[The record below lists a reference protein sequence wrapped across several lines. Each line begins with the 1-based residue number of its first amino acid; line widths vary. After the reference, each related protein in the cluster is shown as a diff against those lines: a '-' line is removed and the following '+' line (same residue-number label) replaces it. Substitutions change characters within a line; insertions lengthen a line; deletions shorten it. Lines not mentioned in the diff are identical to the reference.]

1 MMKNTLPTTRLAKFR
16 RALTLLELVMVV
28 SILAV
33 LTAMVVPSMTNQQE
47 ETRMTVA
54 RTSLSDLRNTIANR
68 YLQDLNDLPR
78 GSAVEASSRASETV
92 SSASRCMPQLHFL
105 FVNPNTYQTTTTPPY
120 LAINDYD
127 QTTRVGWNG
136 PYSMASMSKYPVST
150 DKRLTKNLNDTRTW
164 ADFGFTST
172 YGNVGDHA
180 QLDPWGSPFVI
191 VTKDHTHGT
200 AAVRSEYVVSAGPN
214 LKLDIADWVFTNGTL
229 DSKDD
234 LALLIRTIADPNP

>member
-1 MMKNTLPTTRLAKFR
+1 MKNNLSAPKLATSR

-54 RTSLSDLRNTIANR
+54 RTSVSDLRNTIANR
-68 YLQDLNDLPR
+68 YLQDLNDMPR
-78 GSAVEASSRASETV
+78 GAAAEASSRASEAV
-92 SSASRCMPQLHFL
+92 SSVSRCMPQLHFL
-105 FVNPNTYQTTTTPPY
+105 FVNPNTYQSTTSPPY
-120 LAINDYD
+120 LSINDYD
-127 QTTRVGWNG
+127 QSTRLGWNG
-136 PYSMASMSKYPVST
+136 PYSMSSMSKYPNPT

-164 ADFGFTST
+164 SDFGFTNT

-200 AAVRSEYVVSAGPN
+200 AAVRSEFVVSAGPN
-214 LKLDIADWVFTNGTL
+214 LTLDIANWAFINGTL